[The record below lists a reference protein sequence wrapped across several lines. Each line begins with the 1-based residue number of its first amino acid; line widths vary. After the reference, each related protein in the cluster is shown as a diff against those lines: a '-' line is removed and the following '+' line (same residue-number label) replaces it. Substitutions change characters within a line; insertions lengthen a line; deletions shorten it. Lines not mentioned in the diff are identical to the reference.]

1 MIEDTVGCI
10 AYSLAGHDK
19 GHIYLIIKEEKEY
32 VKKAYTK
39 NHYKESKSVKSV
51 RKIYK
56 MAILKGTKGDVP
68 DCSSLPSKLTKDNIT
83 EDEIKAA
90 AITQIYEKARYSEEK
105 ITEEETDLIKNYINN
120 AFK

>member
-1 MIEDTVGCI
+1 MNLL
-10 AYSLAGHDK
+10 SQ
-19 GHIYLIIKEEKEY
+19 KEEKKIC
-32 VKKAYTK
+32 KKAYTK
-39 NHYKESKSVKSV
+39 IIYKESKSSEIGT
-51 RKIYK
+51 KIYK

-105 ITEEETDLIKNYINN
+105 ITEEEETDLIKKLYKIML
-120 AFK
+120 F